1 MKETRGTAEWAYKV
15 TPHGTGPAATR
26 DLIDGSGFLWRTV
39 HNSTGRRIASVG
51 KVEVGDTIHL
61 YFSEGAAETYV
72 ASYLVQRPIERAEEG
87 VPAVDAVRSGALYE
101 QLEEAGYEKD
111 HELGCFTGFRVKR
124 DLYPRLVEQS
134 PRWIGRNA
142 IVRVK
147 R

>member
-26 DLIDGSGFLWRTV
+26 DLIDESGFLWRTV
-39 HNSTGRRIASVG
+39 HNTAGRKIASVG

-61 YFSEGAAETYV
+61 YFSEAGADTYV
-72 ASYLVQRPIERAEEG
+72 ASYLVQRPVERADEAIA
-87 VPAVDAVRSGALYE
+87 AVDAVRSGALFE
-101 QLEEAGYEKD
+101 QLDEAAYEKD
-111 HELGCFTGFRVKR
+111 HELKVFTGFRVKR
-124 DLYPRLVEQS
+124 DLYPRPVDQP